1 MQRWIGQIFFFF
13 YLHYNCVN
21 LVLNL
26 KKKNSLYT
34 LNQIIKIWLK
44 L

>member
-1 MQRWIGQIFFFF
+1 MQRWIGQLFFFF

-21 LVLNL
+21 LVLNF
-26 KKKNSLYT
+26 KKNSLYT